1 MPRSTVRGRL
11 RRPAPEVV
19 THSTVGLSDA
29 VLQAKVFDLEHR
41 IEVLTAV
48 MRLLLV
54 LIRVMDS
61 RLDRRRL
68 PDGDD
73 KAAILRALER
83 TSRTLSLRSSLQI
96 IRLSSSRYHAW
107 KRAEPRCLL
116 DDVPTCPRSRPS
128 RLTAIEM
135 ATMKEMA
142 TSPDFRHVPT
152 TTLARLAQR
161 MGRVFASAT
170 TWSRLIRERRWRR
183 PRARVHPARPKE
195 GLRTT
200 KPDEAWHVDT
210 TVFRLLDGTKA
221 YVQAIIDNYS
231 RRILAWR
238 ISGKLEPAAT
248 AALLVKAE
256 KASRREALK
265 LNQATTLMVDGGVEN
280 FNEAVDQLV
289 SGGALK
295 RIVARTDIRFSNS
308 LIESFWRALKHNWY
322 FQHQLD
328 GPRYAGN
335 AGGFLYRPAQLRA
348 PARRL

>member
-1 MPRSTVRGRL
+1 MRCGGFGAATSTLRPPVEASRPVDGRSDDREEGRRASFNRSRTAAASSARGGDAFHRGAVRSSAAG
-11 RRPAPEVV
+11 
-19 THSTVGLSDA
+19 
-29 VLQAKVFDLEHR
+29 QVFDLEHR

-48 MRLLLV
+48 MRLFLV

-116 DDVPTCPRSRPS
+116 DDVPTCPRSQPS
-128 RLTAIEM
+128 RLTAVEM

-142 TSPDFRHVPT
+142 ASPDFWHVPT

-161 MGRVFASAT
+161 MGKVFASAT

-183 PRARVHPARPKE
+183 PRARVHPARPEE

-210 TVFRLLDGTKA
+210 TVFRLLDGTKPM
-221 YVQAIIDNYS
+221 Y
-231 RRILAWR
+231 RR
-238 ISGKLEPAAT
+238 S
-248 AALLVKAE
+248 
-256 KASRREALK
+256 S
-265 LNQATTLMVDGGVEN
+265 TTT
-280 FNEAVDQLV
+280 
-289 SGGALK
+289 
-295 RIVARTDIRFSNS
+295 R
-308 LIESFWRALKHNWY
+308 
-322 FQHQLD
+322 
-328 GPRYAGN
+328 
-335 AGGFLYRPAQLRA
+335 GGFSPGESAGSSNLPRRP
-348 PARRL
+348 PCS